1 MSLRPFLTP
10 ALALVPEQN
19 VLAGRVNKIQ
29 VEQLNPTKYEIKVS
43 AESPYNLVL
52 NNRFNSNW
60 RISDADG
67 DKTHFTINGF
77 ANAWDI
83 QKTGEYSL
91 IVEYSPQR
99 FFYIGWI
106 ITISFMSAMV
116 IFLLYAIFKHK

>member
-1 MSLRPFLTP
+1 MPG
-10 ALALVPEQN
+10 QN
-19 VLAGRVNKIQ
+19 VLAGRVNEIQ
-29 VEQLNPTKYEIKVS
+29 VEQLNPTKYEIKVR
-43 AESPYNLVL
+43 AESPYSLVL

-60 RISDADG
+60 RISDAEG

-77 ANAWDI
+77 ANAWNI
-83 QKTGEYSL
+83 QKTGEYPL